1 MDVND
6 RRGPNRG
13 FYVRIKW
20 RAKVCPRGARLGLAS
35 TYLVLL
41 AAVSDAAAQSEL
53 PPLVPPVPHR
63 PSSAIAASGPTTSA
77 GRTEGTFA
85 VSSTGAATYTIPIW
99 SPPGPQGVQPSIAL
113 TYNNRQGD
121 GYLGVGWGLSG
132 LSSIYRCNLT
142 YAEDAAPAPVTLT
155 YSDRFCMDGKRL
167 RLTSSDT
174 LSTYGQDSTTYQ
186 TEVADFSNIT
196 AHLAAGN
203 GPSYFTVQ
211 GRNGWSYEYGNT
223 TDSRVLADGSTASA
237 WMLDKITDRAG
248 NTMIFAYRLADA
260 NLKGLTV
267 PASISWTPVTHG
279 ASSY

>member
-1 MDVND
+1 
-6 RRGPNRG
+6 
-13 FYVRIKW
+13 
-20 RAKVCPRGARLGLAS
+20 
-35 TYLVLL
+35 
-41 AAVSDAAAQSEL
+41 
-53 PPLVPPVPHR
+53 
-63 PSSAIAASGPTTSA
+63 
-77 GRTEGTFA
+77 
-85 VSSTGAATYTIPIW
+85 
-99 SPPGPQGVQPSIAL
+99 
-113 TYNNRQGD
+113 
-121 GYLGVGWGLSG
+121 
-132 LSSIYRCNLT
+132 
-142 YAEDAAPAPVTLT
+142 
-155 YSDRFCMDGKRL
+155 SDRFCMDGKRL
-167 RLTSSDT
+167 RLTSSET

-279 ASSY
+279 ASSYNYTMQFTYQPLALAPTKGYLAGQPVQNSYSLTNIQIQSSGTTVKTYVLGYAASNTTGRQTLTSITECADAGATNCLSPTSMSYQNGSPGVSTSPTTAVPSTPMVLLYTNFDFNGDGYN